1 MRDWDDSLLDSN
13 PPLFWQHVGV
23 YAYRRSVLEKWDSL
37 PESPLAEI
45 ESLEQLRLVEAGIS
59 IAAVRVDQTAQGID
73 TAADYAVFVDR
84 FLSQQA
90 GR

>member
-1 MRDWDDSLLDSN
+1 M
-13 PPLFWQHVGV
+13 FGV
-23 YAYRRSVLEKWDSL
+23 YAYRRSVLEEWDSL